1 LYQLTGSSSLKFVQ
15 LAGILQG
22 ASYLKSCV
30 ASTRRYCLVSVGS
43 QRSPMREI
51 MALSTNH
58 PVQLGTTSDVILST
72 DAAHE
77 GSLSVKE
84 CDARSAPTKTRH
96 SYPSR

>member
-1 LYQLTGSSSLKFVQ
+1 
-15 LAGILQG
+15 
-22 ASYLKSCV
+22 
-30 ASTRRYCLVSVGS
+30 
-43 QRSPMREI
+43 

-96 SYPSR
+96 SYPSRSFMGLTVVMLRLGSLERGASRTARLTTRKDRSARSGSTPEPASPSES